1 MMLRRIDGACDSLL
15 FVSSPRCENTTAR
28 QTAAHPLRGYTPLRR
43 QHGEELEPS
52 HRAFLRGSGSRINYS
67 RSGPCTAAKAT
78 TQCPLWV
85 IFVRLARSRRSRHVR
100 FAPKADNAGSLRYV
114 RFVPSVQRD
123 CHHLTARAV
132 SPGTTAT
139 IRTRQHTSGMPDG
152 LTCFSTSS
160 SEAAPSQARASAACG
175 LSQCQHGKLI
185 RSSGISI
192 HRCPPNQR
200 VWQINDSTVAFFTA
214 EFEITPEQFIHRGS
228 ELGHFNFQL
237 TNLFTLLS

>member
-1 MMLRRIDGACDSLL
+1 MRNWSRLIELSLGAQDHGSTIAGQGRA
-15 FVSSPRCENTTAR
+15 PQQKR
-28 QTAAHPLRGYTPLRR
+28 PL
-43 QHGEELEPS
+43 
-52 HRAFLRGSGSRINYS
+52 N
-67 RSGPCTAAKAT
+67 
-78 TQCPLWV
+78 
-85 IFVRLARSRRSRHVR
+85 VR
-100 FAPKADNAGSLRYV
+100 FGSFSSDWHAPDGHGMSASLQKRTNAGSLRYV

>member
-100 FAPKADNAGSLRYV
+100 FAPKADKRRLASLCPLCA
-114 RFVPSVQRD
+114 F
-123 CHHLTARAV
+123 
-132 SPGTTAT
+132 
-139 IRTRQHTSGMPDG
+139 
-152 LTCFSTSS
+152 
-160 SEAAPSQARASAACG
+160 SAAG
-175 LSQCQHGKLI
+175 LSSPHGTGRI
-185 RSSGISI
+185 PWH
-192 HRCPPNQR
+192 HRHNPNAATYQWNAR
-200 VWQINDSTVAFFTA
+200 RTD
-214 EFEITPEQFIHRGS
+214 
-228 ELGHFNFQL
+228 LLFNIIV
-237 TNLFTLLS
+237 